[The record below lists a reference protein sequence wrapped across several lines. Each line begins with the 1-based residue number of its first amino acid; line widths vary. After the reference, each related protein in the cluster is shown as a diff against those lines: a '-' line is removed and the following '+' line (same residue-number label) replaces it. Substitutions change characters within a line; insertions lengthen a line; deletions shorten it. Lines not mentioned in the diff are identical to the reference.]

1 MLRGLYTAYT
11 GMEAQQHKMDIVAN
25 NLANATTSGFKQD
38 NVVFKS
44 FEEVLA
50 IKINDPQT
58 VSNKR
63 IGKMTLGVQV
73 DNIYTNFEQG
83 ALTFTDDP
91 NSIAIEGEGMFT
103 IASLNEDGTLSE
115 RFTRDGSFTVNQ
127 NGTLVTKDGFYVLG
141 ENGLITVP
149 QGQMSITRDGSIYV
163 NDELVDKMQMTG
175 FDDYSALKKIGDS
188 QFLKTDRTEK
198 TDFISTVRQGYQE
211 DSNVNSVKEMIEM
224 INLQRTYE
232 ANQKVL
238 TTYDSTLE
246 NVVNN
251 VGRV

>member
-25 NLANATTSGFKQD
+25 NLANANTAGFKQD

-44 FEEVLA
+44 FSEVLA
-50 IKINDPQT
+50 IKINDPE
-58 VSNKR
+58 VKSNTR
-63 IGKMTLGVQV
+63 VGKMTLGVQV

-83 ALTFTDDP
+83 ALNLTDDP
-91 NSIAIEGEGMFT
+91 FNMALQGEGMIT
-103 IASLNEDGTLSE
+103 VGKMNEDGTFNE
-115 RFTRDGSFTVNQ
+115 RFTRDGALTLNQ
-127 NGTLVTKDGFYVLG
+127 NGELMTRDGYYVLG
-141 ENGLITVP
+141 ENGKITIP
-149 QGQMSITRDGSIYV
+149 TGQMSVSENGSIYV
-163 NDELVDKMQMTG
+163 DNELVDKIQITN
-175 FDDYSALKKIGDS
+175 FDNLLALKKVGDS
-188 QFLKTDRTEK
+188 QYVMTDRTTK
-198 TDFISTVRQGYQE
+198 TEFTGALIQGFE
-211 DSNVNSVKEMIEM
+211 ESSNVNSVKEMIEM

-238 TTYDSTLE
+238 TTYDGTLE